1 MAGEGSESSKVLKE
15 GDPTAQHTFSV
26 DAAPFEPNVSA
37 PLFMPEK
44 WQYSSSTVQEQ
55 SAPPGINQSWTYSPQ
70 YYDMMMRMNL
80 PAMVHANALLSSGL
94 RRYSGTPI
102 VRASSP
108 VKKNNNSSEA
118 MKRMEKG
125 SLSVYAK
132 PWSPTPEGGLTQGEN
147 DAYCHLKKE
156 WVKVSYRGEMVVAPL
171 AFMETNNIFVHSFTL
186 RPLEKPGVQFQI
198 FNYLCG
204 RCTTRSFFGRLSC
217 RNADVTL
224 KGIAGDIPPLR
235 IAHLIEQVTGV
246 VVSALFTEGDYTEYE
261 LWLEKPEKATH
272 VVNTVSGALWS
283 CPMFH
288 GYAVH
293 AKTDED
299 KKFLNE
305 YITSIKNIFP
315 EPSPYPMCCVEAFGS
330 SCETVKA

>member
-1 MAGEGSESSKVLKE
+1 MPGEGSESSKVLKE

-26 DAAPFEPNVSA
+26 DAAPFEPNANA
-37 PLFMPEK
+37 PLYAPEK
-44 WQYSSSTVQEQ
+44 WSYSSSAVQEQ
-55 SAPPGINQSWTYSPQ
+55 LAPPGLSQSWGYAAQ
-70 YYDMMMRMNL
+70 GYDMMRVSI
-80 PAMVHANALLSSGL
+80 PAMLQATAFLNSGL
-94 RRYSGTPI
+94 RRYGGTPI

-108 VKKNNNSSEA
+108 VKKSINATETV
-118 MKRMEKG
+118 KRMEKG
-125 SLSVYAK
+125 SLSVHAK
-132 PWSPTPEGGLTQGEN
+132 PWSPTPESGPNQREAEN
-147 DAYCHLKKE
+147 YCHLQKE
-156 WVKVSYRGEMVVAPL
+156 WVKVSYRGKMVVAPL
-171 AFMETNNIFVHSFTL
+171 PFMETNNLFVHSFTI
-186 RPLEKPGVQFQI
+186 RPIEKPALQFQI

-246 VVSALFTEGDYTEYE
+246 VVSALFTEGDYSEYE

-272 VVNTVSGALWS
+272 IVNTVSGALWS

-293 AKTDED
+293 TKTDEE
-299 KKFLNE
+299 KKYLNE
-305 YITSIKNIFP
+305 YITSIKEILP

-330 SCETVKA
+330 SSGAGKA